1 MGVWIHRG
9 RRVAEKI
16 VKNCQRCKVIAEE
29 TAQQQMAQL
38 PPERFEVPTRPF
50 TMICLDFLAP
60 VMVKEFIRRK
70 ASRKIFP
77 LVITCF
83 HTEALHPIVSEGY
96 STETFLEAFKAFTS
110 IRGVPIKVFTDLGS
124 QLTCAG
130 KLMTHDGPDEKTWST
145 IQGKTAAQGITW
157 SHAPAASAWRNG
169 RAEAA
174 VKMLKR
180 SIKVLTSQGDLTA
193 KEYENMLLR

>member
-1 MGVWIHRG
+1 M
-9 RRVAEKI
+9 
-16 VKNCQRCKVIAEE
+16 
-29 TAQQQMAQL
+29 
-38 PPERFEVPTRPF
+38 
-50 TMICLDFLAP
+50 
-60 VMVKEFIRRK
+60 
-70 ASRKIFP
+70 
-77 LVITCF
+77 
-83 HTEALHPIVSEGY
+83 
-96 STETFLEAFKAFTS
+96 
-110 IRGVPIKVFTDLGS
+110 GVPIKVFTDLGS

-145 IQGKTAAQGITW
+145 IQGKTAAQGIIW

-193 KEYENMLLR
+193 KEYENMLLRCANAINSRPLGLRHHGGANPEYHVITPNLLLVGSRNDTGLSDIIENVDNSIHTRRYAFVEKVYWDWWQVWKTQVFESLPHLPPIPVPLLHKCVSPG